1 MINSLIFYRNWFE
14 LAELQTDDELRLA
27 FYDAVMRYAF
37 KGEVP
42 PDVDRGGDKCA
53 RAARF
58 AFLTVQPV
66 LDRAASDHNNG
77 RRGGRP
83 QNKKEPPPF
92 SEKENPP
99 FSETET
105 PLSSEKKPP
114 FSKKENPPFLGEK
127 TPPFI
132 NGNGNGKGNVN
143 GNATTGGRGGR
154 CKLPELKIV
163 LGACELMAVP
173 RDFAEK
179 LYAEIIEF
187 DGEDR
192 DGHPIGSWRRYFKAA
207 WTKEQARA
215 AAQTITSPDVAP
227 RKISEDDL

>member
-1 MINSLIFYRNWFE
+1 MNNSLIFYRNWYE
-14 LAELQTDDELRLA
+14 LAELQTDGEFRLA
-27 FYDAVMRYAF
+27 FYDAIFRYAF
-37 KGEVP
+37 DGEIP
-42 PDVDRGGDKCA
+42 ADVGRDGDKAA

-58 AFLTVQPV
+58 AFLTVQPI
-66 LDRAASDHNNG
+66 LDRAAIDRING
-77 RRGGRP
+77 QKGGRKG
-83 QNKKEPPPF
+83 KKNPV
-92 SEKENPP
+92 EK
-99 FSETET
+99 ET
-105 PLSSEKKPP
+105 PLSKNG
-114 FSKKENPPFLGEK
+114 NPPTSK
-127 TPPFI
+127 NDTPPFI

-179 LYAEIIEF
+179 LYAEIVEF

-192 DGHPIGSWRRYFKAA
+192 DGNPIGSWRRYFKAA